1 MVWIKNLTE
10 LLLKRNKS
18 IFGEKNQSKVNF
30 LKKMLERS
38 SKNAKRMNNKRKN
51 IRKEKIKKIYKK
63 IKWTNIMNFRIKN
76 KLKNKE

>member
-1 MVWIKNLTE
+1 
-10 LLLKRNKS
+10 
-18 IFGEKNQSKVNF
+18 
-30 LKKMLERS
+30 MLERS

-76 KLKNKE
+76 KLKNKEQSYYKIKWKIFTLIVKFLLMIKKICIKWMN